1 MDATGPS
8 GFSSQKQNSF
18 SLSSLMKG
26 DLSFAK
32 IKTLAKEVLK
42 NKTGRFFVG
51 YAGVMLFLVSGI
63 VIMSVADN
71 KTQPKAQA
79 VHLPSLTDF
88 SPAVLTPTPTATS
101 TAAVTLSTPTASPTA
116 TPDTTAGWKTYP
128 NSIYGY
134 SIKYPPTWTATDLGQ
149 LEPKVPSFV
158 TLNPSGS
165 SPSAT
170 LAITVSS
177 STRTYAENLALKS
190 KTTTAVIISG
200 VTASKTNEKDSD
212 GNQSISIVIPGSTY
226 TYILVAKKA
235 YESNFNQIYPTFKLL
250 P

>member
-8 GFSSQKQNSF
+8 GFSLQKPNSF
-18 SLSSLMKG
+18 SLSSLWKG
-26 DLSFAK
+26 DFAFDK
-32 IKTLAKEVLK
+32 IKVLAKEILK
-42 NKTGRFFVG
+42 NKTGRFFIG
-51 YAGVMLFLVSGI
+51 YGVVMLFLVSGI
-63 VIMSVADN
+63 VIMSVN
-71 KTQPKAQA
+71 GKKTQPKAQA
-79 VHLPSLTDF
+79 VNLPPLEKLDPSLL
-88 SPAVLTPTPTATS
+88 SPTPTATPS
-101 TAAVTLSTPTASPTA
+101 VAVALSTPTASPTA
-116 TPDTTAGWKTYP
+116 TPDPTAGWKTYT
-128 NSIYGY
+128 NSTYGY

-212 GNQSISIVIPGSTY
+212 GNQSIHIVIPGKIYS
-226 TYILVAKKA
+226 YILVAKKK
-235 YESNFNQIYPTFKLL
+235 YESTFNQVYPTFKLL

>member
-1 MDATGPS
+1 
-8 GFSSQKQNSF
+8 
-18 SLSSLMKG
+18 MKG

-63 VIMSVADN
+63 VIMSVTDN

-79 VHLPSLTDF
+79 VNLPPLEQFDQSLL
-88 SPAVLTPTPTATS
+88 SPTPTATPEAS
-101 TAAVTLSTPTASPTA
+101 LLTPTASPTA
-116 TPDTTAGWKTYP
+116 TPDPTAGWKTYT
-128 NSIYGY
+128 NSTYGY

-235 YESNFNQIYPTFKLL
+235 YETNFNQIYPTFKLL